1 MNPTEILIDVIGDRL
16 EESYQRVFG
25 SYEPLYPK
33 IISTSARIALEHIA
47 NSDALYHDVMHTI
60 QVALVS
66 QEILRGK
73 HLVSRV
79 TPEDWLHFTIAAL
92 FHDIGYVRGIC
103 SGDSQGS
110 YVINEAGD
118 TISPP
123 RGATDAF
130 LTPYHVDRGKIFVR
144 ERATDVPYIDAE
156 RIAQSIELT
165 RFPVPD
171 SEDHNQTNTEAGL
184 VRAADLIGQL
194 GDPHYLRKA
203 NHLYQ
208 EFRETGVADQ
218 LGYKTAADLADD
230 YPRFFWD
237 VAYKYLKD
245 AIHYLQ
251 LTQEGKQWVANL
263 HSHVFEVEHKANYLG
278 PCRGD
283 QG

>member
-1 MNPTEILIDVIGDRL
+1 
-16 EESYQRVFG
+16 
-25 SYEPLYPK
+25 
-33 IISTSARIALEHIA
+33 
-47 NSDALYHDVMHTI
+47 MHTI

-73 HLVSRV
+73 HLVARV
-79 TPEDWLHFTIAAL
+79 TPDDWVHFTIAAL

-103 SGDSQGS
+103 SGDTQGT
-110 YVINEAGD
+110 YVINEKGD
-118 TISPP
+118 TVSPP

-130 LTPYHVDRGKIFVR
+130 LTPYHVDRGKMFAR
-144 ERATDVPYIDAE
+144 ERATNVPYIDAE

-171 SEDHNQTNTEAGL
+171 SEDHNQTDTEAGL

-194 GDPHYLRKA
+194 GDPHYLRKT

-208 EFRETGVADQ
+208 EFRETGVADE

-237 VAYKYLKD
+237 VAYKYLED
-245 AIHYLQ
+245 AIAYLQ

-278 PCRGD
+278 PCRGE
-283 QG
+283 